1 MEARGVEL
9 LAGLD
14 DLSVMGFIEVLPRL
28 VWFRRL
34 ERRLKS
40 MMEAEPPDLVILVDF
55 PGFNMRMARAAKG
68 RGIPVLYYITPKVW
82 AWRSKRARALADT
95 TDRLAVILPFE
106 EAFLEKFGAKATYVG
121 NPLLDRKDDV
131 PDRAAFCG
139 RWGLDPARRILAVL
153 PGSRS
158 QELDRH
164 LEVFVA
170 IAQEV
175 ARERPDVVPVL
186 SRARTMPPER
196 FGDVDMPVVDDTRAL
211 LRHAEAALVK
221 SGTSTLETALEE
233 TPFVIAY
240 RTNPATMWLARRLV
254 QVPYIGLP
262 NLIMDEEVV
271 PEFWQGEVT
280 PEAVVPVLLELLEE
294 DGDARTRQLRDLEE
308 VRSRL
313 GEPGAAARVAD
324 LASEL
329 LAGAAT
335 TERGEA
341 DARREPDVGGAA
353 AATGEAEGA
362 T

>member
-1 MEARGVEL
+1 MAARGVEL

-28 VWFRRL
+28 AWFHRL
-34 ERRLKS
+34 ERRLKT
-40 MMEAEPPDLVILVDF
+40 MMEAEPPDLLILVDF
-55 PGFNMRMARAAKG
+55 PGFNMRMARAAK
-68 RGIPVLYYITPKVW
+68 RLGIPVLYYIAPKVW

-106 EAFLEKFGAKATYVG
+106 EAFLEAFGANATYVG

-131 PDRAAFCG
+131 PDRAAFCET
-139 RWGLDPARRILAVL
+139 WGLDPDHRILAVL

-164 LEVFVA
+164 LELFVT
-170 IAQEV
+170 IAMEV
-175 ARERPDVVPVL
+175 GRERPDVVPVL
-186 SRARTMPPER
+186 SRARTMPLER

-221 SGTSTLETALEE
+221 SGTSTLEAAVEH

-294 DGDARTRQLRDLEE
+294 DGAARARQLQDLEG

-313 GEPGAAARVAD
+313 GEPGAAARVAA

-329 LAGAAT
+329 LAGAGTGAN
-335 TERGEA
+335 GEA
-341 DARREPDVGGAA
+341 DATGDADVR
-353 AATGEAEGA
+353 AEGTA
-362 T
+362 